1 MKNTCFFPSFLV
13 VVAVCCQA
21 VNAQSFTTDVFKTD
35 GGKQVSITCIKHGS
49 LMVTVDKQVI
59 QVDPVGSYA
68 DYTQFPKATLV
79 LITHEHGDHLDAKA
93 ITQVSTKDTKV
104 VVNTGS
110 AAKLENPVVLKNGE
124 QLAIATKL
132 TVKAVPAY
140 NVTPERQR
148 FHPQGNGNG
157 YVLDIDG
164 FRLYIAGDTEYIPE
178 LEQLKD
184 VDVAFLPIN
193 QPYTMTVEQAIKAAK
208 VIKPKVLYP
217 YHYGTTQLDPLVEA
231 MKGTAVEVRMRGME

>member
-1 MKNTCFFPSFLV
+1 MLV
-13 VVAVCCQA
+13 VVVAACCPS
-21 VNAQSFTTDVFKTD
+21 VVAQSFTTDAFKTD

-49 LMVTVDKQVI
+49 LMVAVDKQVI
-59 QVDPVGSYA
+59 QIDPVGSYA

-79 LITHEHGDHLDAKA
+79 LITHEHGDHLDTKTIA
-93 ITQVSTKDTKV
+93 QVSTKDTKV
-104 VVNTGS
+104 VVNTGGAS
-110 AAKLENPVVLKNGE
+110 KLENPAVLKNGE
-124 QLAIATKL
+124 QLTIDTKL

-140 NVTPERQR
+140 NVATERQR
-148 FHPQGNGNG
+148 FHAQGNGNG

-164 FRLYIAGDTEYIPE
+164 FRLYIAGDTENIPE

-208 VIKPKVLYP
+208 IIQPKVLYP
-217 YHYGTTQLDPLVEA
+217 YHYGNTQLEPLVEA